1 MAGPLLMSSWQDP
14 HPRPRS
20 CPCCRTTPVR
30 PCRTAGERLALEL
43 RLVPG
48 EFEVL
53 VLECPGLR
61 EFRKDTFGRALRHGE
76 AVGKV
81 DIRRRAAADRR
92 QQLGDV
98 RLRAGTIVIFTQISG
113 FAWLK
118 LSTILAIVSEAGRV
132 LRPELDLGRPGLT
145 TGTCDGRF
153 FGAAGARRS
162 ARAGLWT
169 RARCA
174 GLAAPCEHAP
184 STRANAITTT
194 NGDRLRDHS

>member
-1 MAGPLLMSSWQDP
+1 MSNGRANVLPWN
-14 HPRPRS
+14 
-20 CPCCRTTPVR
+20 C
-30 PCRTAGERLALEL
+30 
-43 RLVPG
+43 LVPG

-98 RLRAGTIVIFTQISG
+98 RLRTGTIVIFTQISG

-118 LSTILAIVSEAGRV
+118 LSTILAIVSEAGGV
-132 LRPELDLGRPGLT
+132 CSVQNLT
-145 TGTCDGRF
+145 
-153 FGAAGARRS
+153 S
-162 ARAGLWT
+162 V
-169 RARCA
+169 
-174 GLAAPCEHAP
+174 APA
-184 STRANAITTT
+184 
-194 NGDRLRDHS
+194 